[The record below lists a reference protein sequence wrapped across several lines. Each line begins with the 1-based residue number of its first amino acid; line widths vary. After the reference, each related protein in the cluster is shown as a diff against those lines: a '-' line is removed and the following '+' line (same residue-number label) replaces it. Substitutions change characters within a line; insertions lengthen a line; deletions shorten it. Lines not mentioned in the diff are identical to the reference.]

1 MPIRPTLT
9 GPRRSGSVR
18 ARLMPFTADHAV
30 VPPPPGQLH
39 ARSQVPAAAPGRAV
53 RLTSGRGAHPTL
65 APRYR
70 MIRHTSSQRSRQA
83 DTSRA
88 LGRST
93 ARTQ

>member
-1 MPIRPTLT
+1 
-9 GPRRSGSVR
+9 
-18 ARLMPFTADHAV
+18 MPFTADHAV
-30 VPPPPGQLH
+30 VPPPPGPLRAQ
-39 ARSQVPAAAPGRAV
+39 SQAPATAPGRAV
-53 RLTSGRGAHPTL
+53 RPTSGDARVAPT
-65 APRYR
+65 PRYR